1 MSSNKKMTTIAV
13 ICAVFLIAAAAFAIG
28 SICNVMGATYENAES
43 YTKGAADISENVKN
57 LDIHWISGRI
67 NVAYHKENTVL
78 LEESANKSVSADM
91 EMRWWLDGDTLRVQY
106 SKSGAHFFNF
116 SFTNLQKTLTVTLPE
131 SISLKDVAINATSAD
146 MEIPSLRAEAV
157 RLNAT
162 SGNINASADAPAI
175 DVEATSGDVA
185 MKTGENAD
193 ELSVVTTSGKITLE
207 AGNAGRAKVGST
219 SGDLNITG
227 GTMKSIEAGATSG
240 QIRLA
245 LKGSD
250 DVQIDTTSGDIKVEL
265 GALKSLKV
273 KATSGDVTALLPETP
288 GFTADLHTTSG
299 DVHNALKMSSDG
311 STYVC
316 GDGSGTVEIHTT
328 SGEVTIDRAAQ

>member
-1 MSSNKKMTTIAV
+1 MNGNKKMTTIAV
-13 ICAVFLIAAAAFAIG
+13 ICAVFLVAAAAIAIG
-28 SICNVMGATYENAES
+28 SIFNVMGVTYENADA
-43 YTKGAADISENVKN
+43 YTQGSADISENVKN
-57 LDIHWISGRI
+57 LDIHWISGKI

-78 LEESANKSVSADM
+78 LEESANKSISSDM
-91 EMRWWLDGDTLRVQY
+91 EMRWWQDGDTLRVQY

-116 SFTNLQKTLTVTLPE
+116 GFTNLQKTLTVTLPE

-146 MEIPSLRAEAV
+146 MEIPSLKAEAV

-162 SGNINASADAPAI
+162 SGNIRASADAPMI
-175 DVEATSGDVA
+175 EAKVTSGDVA
-185 MKTGENAD
+185 MKIGENAD
-193 ELSVVTTSGKITLE
+193 ELSVETTSGKVTLE
-207 AGNAGRAKVGST
+207 AGNVGRAKVGST
-219 SGDLNITG
+219 SGDLDITG
-227 GTMKSIEAGATSG
+227 GTIKSIEAGATSG
-240 QIRLA
+240 QIWLA

-250 DVQIDTTSGDIKVEL
+250 DAQIGTTSGDIKVEL

-273 KATSGDVTALLPETP
+273 KATSGNVTALLPEEP

-299 DVHNALKMSSDG
+299 DVHNGLAMSNDG

-328 SGEVTIDRAAQ
+328 SGEVTIDRAA

>member
-13 ICAVFLIAAAAFAIG
+13 ICAVFLIAAAAIAIG

-57 LDIHWISGRI
+57 LDIHWTSGRI

-116 SFTNLQKTLTVTLPE
+116 SFTNLQKTLTLTLPE

-175 DVEATSGDVA
+175 DVEVTSGDVA

-193 ELSVVTTSGKITLE
+193 ELSV
-207 AGNAGRAKVGST
+207 
-219 SGDLNITG
+219 
-227 GTMKSIEAGATSG
+227 
-240 QIRLA
+240 
-245 LKGSD
+245 
-250 DVQIDTTSGDIKVEL
+250 
-265 GALKSLKV
+265 
-273 KATSGDVTALLPETP
+273 VTALLPETP

>member
-57 LDIHWISGRI
+57 LDIHWISGKI

-78 LEESANKSVSADM
+78 LEESANKSISSDM

-175 DVEATSGDVA
+175 DVEVTSGDVA

-193 ELSVVTTSGKITLE
+193 AAKESPE
-207 AGNAGRAKVGST
+207 AGHP
-219 SGDLNITG
+219 
-227 GTMKSIEAGATSG
+227 
-240 QIRLA
+240 
-245 LKGSD
+245 
-250 DVQIDTTSGDIKVEL
+250 
-265 GALKSLKV
+265 
-273 KATSGDVTALLPETP
+273 KAS
-288 GFTADLHTTSG
+288 
-299 DVHNALKMSSDG
+299 
-311 STYVC
+311 
-316 GDGSGTVEIHTT
+316 
-328 SGEVTIDRAAQ
+328 R